1 MISSHRIG
9 PAPFISVNECGAGE
23 LLILMHGIGGN
34 KLNWITN
41 IEVFGQY
48 FKTWRGMQG
57 GTARVMITQ
66 ES

>member
-41 IEVFGQY
+41 IEVFG
-48 FKTWRGMQG
+48 
-57 GTARVMITQ
+57 
-66 ES
+66 

>member
-34 KLNWITN
+34 KPPKHANRQN
-41 IEVFGQY
+41 YEF
-48 FKTWRGMQG
+48 R
-57 GTARVMITQ
+57 
-66 ES
+66 